1 MCLPLPV
8 ECLCAQNP
16 APNSFSLRSRPSLE
30 EMKLI
35 ELGITLGL
43 GNLARGTDSKQEQSR
58 KRAPKATPVGCKDSP
73 QRARTGK
80 TTSKLTINEN
90 AQTQVVTMCMRQDAL
105 NTNRN
110 QLKLV

>member
-8 ECLCAQNP
+8 ECLCTEPSSQQL
-16 APNSFSLRSRPSLE
+16 SLRSRPSLE

-35 ELGITLGL
+35 ELGITLGH
-43 GNLARGTDSKQEQSR
+43 GSLARGTGSQSR
-58 KRAPKATPVGCKDSP
+58 KRAPEATPVGCKDSA

-80 TTSKLTINEN
+80 TNSKLTIIEN